1 MDRVETLNI
10 KIKTTGIINGDID
23 QYKYNINTN
32 LNSKNSTIYIPTK
45 YNLKK
50 NASKRPKLK
59 DISLYTDKSKLEEF
73 IKNSEID
80 SITENNVLDSNI
92 KFIIELLFKKNS
104 KFYIKKWQFIIDKT
118 PEDNDLTIQ
127 KKSSSDFK
135 SDKLEKDALKK
146 KFEEIKKEIEKPYIA
161 IKQSLSDDYKKQ
173 FERNIDREILSRY
186 NKFLLNKKEREEW
199 INKYKSELKANRV
212 TVTLNLIPGSL
223 ELVKWI
229 NTNGYKIDQKY
240 RPRAR
245 DCKTKKL
252 YIDDEFLE
260 LLCKSSEIPDDTPE
274 MKKYKKRINKVRRFT
289 RKYIANPSE
298 DIPACKKYKIRKD
311 KLKKNKKQLK
321 INDLK
326 VNSYSNTSLE
336 EDKYSIPS
344 LEAVKSQFRKL
355 FSL

>member
-10 KIKTTGIINGDID
+10 KIKTTGIIKGNID
-23 QYKYNINTN
+23 KYKYNMNTN

-45 YNLKK
+45 YNLKN

-73 IKNSEID
+73 IKDGN
-80 SITENNVLDSNI
+80 TENNVLDSNI
-92 KFIIELLFKKNS
+92 KFIIELLFKKSS
-104 KFYIKKWQFIIDKT
+104 KFYIKEWQFIIDKT
-118 PEDNDLTIQ
+118 LDDTDIEIQ
-127 KKSSSDFK
+127 KKTTSELK
-135 SDKLEKDALKK
+135 SDKIKKDALKN
-146 KFEEIKKEIEKPYIA
+146 KFDEIKKKVELPYLS
-161 IKQSLSDDYKKQ
+161 IKESLSDDYKKQ
-173 FERNIDREILSRY
+173 FERNIDREILSKY
-186 NKFLLNKKEREEW
+186 NKFLLNKKETEEW
-199 INKYKSELKANRV
+199 INKYKLNLKSNTV

-240 RPRAR
+240 RPRAK

-260 LLCKSSEIPDDTPE
+260 LLCKSSKIPDDTPE
-274 MKKYKKRINKVRRFT
+274 IKKYKKRINKVRRFT

-298 DIPACKKYKIRKD
+298 DIPACKKYKIRKENLD
-311 KLKKNKKQLK
+311 KNKKQLT
-321 INDLK
+321 IDNLR
-326 VNSYSNTSLE
+326 VNLYSNTSLE
-336 EDKYSIPS
+336 ADKYSILS
-344 LEAVKSQFRKL
+344 LEALKSQFRKL